1 MRITRVVA
9 AGLLAPT
16 LLVASASSVRA
27 QQRDDRPTPAP
38 AAAGKA
44 DAPGAGQAGFQPS
57 GLVYRP
63 PLRGAPGGRVGG
75 GSRGGG
81 SVSVTALVP
90 EGRALT
96 SLEQPSLSWYLSST
110 TPAPVEVTISDDRA
124 VKPLLEVR
132 LPQPVQS
139 GVQRIRLSDYGVKL
153 EPGVQYKWFVTVV
166 VDSARRSR
174 DVLAG
179 GTIERVE
186 PSPELR
192 ARLAD
197 ARPETLPM
205 IYAEAGLWYD
215 ALGAIADLLDQTP
228 NDPTIREGRAQLL
241 SQAGLPKVE

>member
-1 MRITRVVA
+1 MRITRMAA
-9 AGLLAPT
+9 AGLLVPA
-16 LLVASASSVRA
+16 LLLTSASSARS
-27 QQRDDRPTPAP
+27 QQSDTRPTPAP
-38 AAAGKA
+38 PVEGKA
-44 DAPGAGQAGFQPS
+44 DAPGSGQPGFQPS
-57 GLVYRP
+57 SLVYRP

-75 GSRGGG
+75 GSRGAGT
-81 SVSVTALVP
+81 VSVTALVP

-96 SLEQPSLSWYLSST
+96 SLAQPSLSWYLSST

-124 VKPLLEVR
+124 VKPVLEVR

-166 VDSARRSR
+166 VDPARRSR

-192 ARLAD
+192 ARLA
-197 ARPETLPM
+197 AGRPETLPM

-215 ALGAIADLLDQTP
+215 ALGAIADLLAKSPDDQA
-228 NDPTIREGRAQLL
+228 IREGRAQLL

>member
-1 MRITRVVA
+1 MRVTRVLA
-9 AGLLAPT
+9 TGILAPT
-16 LLVASASSVRA
+16 LVIASVSPGRA
-27 QQRDDRPTPAP
+27 QQTDQRPTPAP
-38 AAAGKA
+38 AVENKAG
-44 DAPGAGQAGFQPS
+44 APGAGQPGFQPS

-81 SVSVTALVP
+81 AVSVTALVP

-132 LPQPVQS
+132 LPQPVQP
-139 GVQRIRLSDYGVKL
+139 GVQRIRLSDHGVKL

-166 VDSARRSR
+166 VDPARRSR

-186 PSPELR
+186 PSSELS
-192 ARLAD
+192 ARIAG
-197 ARPETLPM
+197 ARPEALPM

-215 ALGAIADLLDQTP
+215 ALGAIADLLDRTP

>member
-1 MRITRVVA
+1 MRINRVVA

-16 LLVASASSVRA
+16 LLVASVSSAPA
-27 QQRDDRPTPAP
+27 QQSDGRPAP
-38 AAAGKA
+38 APAMENKAGA
-44 DAPGAGQAGFQPS
+44 SGSGQAGLQPS

-81 SVSVTALVP
+81 AVSVTALVP

-96 SLEQPSLSWYLSST
+96 SLEQPSLSWYLSGS
-110 TPAPVEVTISDDRA
+110 TPAPVEVTISDDRS
-124 VKPLLEVR
+124 VKPVLEVR
-132 LPQPVQS
+132 LPQPVQP
-139 GVQRIRLSDYGVKL
+139 GVQRIRLADHGVKL

-166 VDSARRSR
+166 VDPARRSR

-186 PSPELR
+186 PSGELS
-192 ARLAD
+192 ARLAS

-215 ALGAIADLLDQTP
+215 ALGAIADLLDRTP
-228 NDPTIREGRAQLL
+228 NDQTARDDRAQLL

>member
-1 MRITRVVA
+1 MRIIRVVA

-16 LLVASASSVRA
+16 LLVASASSAPA
-27 QQRDDRPTPAP
+27 QQSNDRPTAAP
-38 AAAGKA
+38 AVENKAG
-44 DAPGAGQAGFQPS
+44 APGSGQAGLQPS

-75 GSRGGG
+75 GSRGAGA
-81 SVSVTALVP
+81 VSVTALVP
-90 EGRALT
+90 DGRALT

-110 TPAPVEVTISDDRA
+110 TPAPVEVTVSDDRA

-132 LPQPVQS
+132 LPQPVQP
-139 GVQRIRLSDYGVKL
+139 GVQRIRLADYGVKL
-153 EPGVQYKWFVTVV
+153 EPGIQYKWFVTVV
-166 VDSARRSR
+166 VDPARRSR

-186 PSPELR
+186 PSSELS
-192 ARLAD
+192 ARIAG
-197 ARPETLPM
+197 ARPEALPM

-215 ALGAIADLLDQTP
+215 ALGAIADLLDRTP
-228 NDPTIREGRAQLL
+228 SDPAIREGRAQLL

>member
-16 LLVASASSVRA
+16 LLVASASSARA
-27 QQRDDRPTPAP
+27 QQSDDRPTPAP
-38 AAAGKA
+38 AMENKAG
-44 DAPGAGQAGFQPS
+44 APGSGQAGLQPS

-81 SVSVTALVP
+81 AVSVTALVP

-96 SLEQPSLSWYLSST
+96 SLEQPSLSWYLSSS

-132 LPQPVQS
+132 LPQPVQP

-153 EPGVQYKWFVTVV
+153 EPGIQYKWFVTVV

-186 PSPELR
+186 ASPELS
-192 ARLAD
+192 ARLAG

-215 ALGAIADLLDQTP
+215 ALGAITDLLDQTP
-228 NDPTIREGRAQLL
+228 NDPIAREGRAQLL

>member
-1 MRITRVVA
+1 MRITRAVA

-16 LLVASASSVRA
+16 LLVASVSSALA
-27 QQRDDRPTPAP
+27 QQSPGGPTQAP
-38 AAAGKA
+38 AMENKAG
-44 DAPGAGQAGFQPS
+44 APGSGQPGVQPS

-81 SVSVTALVP
+81 AVSVTALVP

-96 SLEQPSLSWYLSST
+96 SLEQPSLSWYLSSP

-132 LPQPVQS
+132 LPQPVQP
-139 GVQRIRLSDYGVKL
+139 GVQRIRLADYGVKL

-166 VDSARRSR
+166 VDQARRSR

-186 PSPELR
+186 PSGELS
-192 ARLAD
+192 AKLAS

-228 NDPTIREGRAQLL
+228 NDQAIRQDRAQLL

>member
-1 MRITRVVA
+1 MRITRAVA

-16 LLVASASSVRA
+16 LLVASVSSARA
-27 QQRDDRPTPAP
+27 QQSDGRPTQAP
-38 AAAGKA
+38 AMENKAGTPSSA
-44 DAPGAGQAGFQPS
+44 QPGLQPA

-81 SVSVTALVP
+81 AVSVTALVP

-96 SLEQPSLSWYLSST
+96 SLEQPSVSWYLSSP

-132 LPQPVQS
+132 LPQPVQP
-139 GVQRIRLSDYGVKL
+139 GVQRIRLADYGVKL

-166 VDSARRSR
+166 VDPARRSR

-186 PSPELR
+186 PNAELS
-192 ARLAD
+192 ARLAS

-215 ALGAIADLLDQTP
+215 ALGAIADLLDQSP
-228 NDPTIREGRAQLL
+228 NDQTVREGRAQLL

>member
-1 MRITRVVA
+1 MENK
-9 AGLLAPT
+9 AGAPS
-16 LLVASASSVRA
+16 SA
-27 QQRDDRPTPAP
+27 QPGLQPA
-38 AAAGKA
+38 
-44 DAPGAGQAGFQPS
+44 

-81 SVSVTALVP
+81 AVSVTALVP

-96 SLEQPSLSWYLSST
+96 SLEQPSVSWYLSSP

-132 LPQPVQS
+132 LPQPVQP
-139 GVQRIRLSDYGVKL
+139 GVQRIRLADYGVKL

-166 VDSARRSR
+166 VDPARRSR

-186 PSPELR
+186 PSAELS
-192 ARLAD
+192 ARLAS

-215 ALGAIADLLDQTP
+215 ALGAIADLLDQSP
-228 NDPTIREGRAQLL
+228 NDQTVREGRAQLL